1 MESSRRELLKTL
13 AALGSGATLLNGQK
27 KADSN
32 AKPRR
37 IDVHHHML
45 PPFQA
50 NMADRHWT
58 PQVALDAMDKFGI
71 ETAMLSLT
79 VAGDLL
85 YDRTEK
91 ARTFAR
97 RSNEYGAKIVTDNR
111 KRFGLFAAIPLP
123 DQDGSLKEIEYA
135 YDTLKADGIGLFTDT
150 GDKWPGDPAF
160 LPVFE
165 ELNRRKAI
173 VFFHPTVPNCCH
185 NLVAGIGD
193 GAIEFDFDT
202 TRAITSLLYN
212 GILSRLPDIR
222 FIVNH
227 SGAAVPVLAG
237 RIKDRVPGASSN
249 TDGKSTPT
257 EGKSD
262 KIPNGAFH
270 ELRKLYYECAHATYP
285 APLAALQA
293 FAPPTQYLF
302 GSDFP
307 IEPFETTVDQL
318 PSAKLSTEVRH
329 AMDRGNAERLFP
341 RLKS

>member
-1 MESSRRELLKTL
+1 MLSAGGLDAQAS
-13 AALGSGATLLNGQK
+13 K
-27 KADSN
+27 KA
-32 AKPRR
+32 RR

-58 PQVALDAMDKFGI
+58 PQVALDAMDKFGT

-85 YDRTEK
+85 YDKSEK
-91 ARTFAR
+91 ARSFAR
-97 RSNEYGAKIVTDNR
+97 RSNEYGAKIVSENR

-123 DQDGSLKEIEYA
+123 DQEGSLKEIEYA
-135 YDTLKADGIGLFTDT
+135 FDTLKADGIGLFTDT

-173 VFFHPTVPNCCH
+173 VFFHPTVANCCH
-185 NLVAGIGD
+185 NLAGLGD
-193 GAIEFDFDT
+193 GVVEFDFDT

-212 GILSRLPDIR
+212 GVLSRCPDLR
-222 FIVNH
+222 VIVNH

-249 TDGKSTPT
+249 TNGKSTPT

-262 KIPNGAFH
+262 KIPNGVFH

-285 APLAALQA
+285 APLAALGA

-307 IEPFETTVDQL
+307 IEPYETTVDQL
-318 PSAKLSTEVRH
+318 PTAKLSAEVRH

-341 RLKS
+341 RLKT